1 MGKHA
6 AAPRDAA
13 AVYRMR
19 GNRSPL
25 LIETKLIVIGIE
37 RELNWHRGL
46 RRSVYARARAR
57 VRFHKLGAE
66 RVAKRTDVRGD
77 PTSANVRRC

>member
-1 MGKHA
+1 MDEHA

-13 AVYRMR
+13 AYRTACAEIVL
-19 GNRSPL
+19 SL

-46 RRSVYARARAR
+46 QWITSERLRARAI
-57 VRFHKLGAE
+57 
-66 RVAKRTDVRGD
+66 
-77 PTSANVRRC
+77 P